1 MQKVITEPPTWTRSS
16 LNNADRVV
24 GISKDGKEYAIPN
37 CRFENMIDPAGNVV
51 PVVVA
56 SNRETEGKDNSYGP
70 TIKDRR
76 LNPAKVYANGIDQRW
91 LMYDVPPYGIDPEKW
106 PAEREKIISERRS
119 RHTAFQ
125 MEQVNTDPQMKKQIE
140 QFKKDAEAAFGA
152 ERKQLSEQNEA
163 LSAQLE
169 KSNEL
174 LQTVYARL
182 ESLEGKTTRVK

>member
-16 LNNADRVV
+16 PNSADRVV
-24 GISKDGKEYAIPN
+24 GISKDGKEYSIPN

-56 SNRETEGKDNSYGP
+56 SNRETEGKDNSYGA

-76 LNPAKVYANGIDQRW
+76 LNPSKVYVNGMDQRW
-91 LMYDVPPYGIDPEKW
+91 LMYEQPPFGIDPEKW
-106 PAEREKIISERRS
+106 PAEREKIITERRRRS
-119 RHTAFQ
+119 SAFQ
-125 MEQVNTDPQMKKQIE
+125 MDQVNTDPQMKQQIE

-174 LQTVYARL
+174 LQNVYARL
-182 ESLEGKTTRVK
+182 EAMEGKPRGK